1 MPHLLASL
9 GSSHNNRFDL
19 IDEPDD
25 IDKAIEYT
33 TIALTLT
40 RKYDQGLLGLLG
52 NLGVYHA
59 KRFQRLGELGDLEKA
74 IECGSR
80 AVALTPDGHP
90 DLSGRLANLA
100 GHLTDINFSV
110 WRLGELGDLEKAIEC
125 GSRALALTPDGH
137 PHFSALLANLGVSHS
152 YRFQRLGEL
161 GDLEKAIECGS
172 RALALTPDGHP
183 DLSGR
188 LDNLGTSHS
197 YRFQRLGE
205 LGDLEKAI
213 ECESRALA
221 LTPDGHPHFSTLLAN
236 LGVSHRYRFQR
247 LGELGD
253 LEKAIECG
261 SRALALTPD
270 GHPHLS
276 GRLSNLGASHS
287 YRFQRLGELGDLEKA
302 IECGSRALALTPD
315 GHPHFS
321 ALLANLG
328 VSHSYRFQRLG
339 ELGDLEKAIECGS
352 RAVALTPDGHPHLSG
367 RLANLG
373 ASHSYRFQRLG
384 ELGDLEKAIECES
397 RAVALTPDGH
407 PDLSGRLDNLGASHR
422 HRFQRLGELGDLEK
436 AIECGSRAL
445 ALTPDGHP
453 DLSDRLDNLGASH
466 RYRSQR
472 LGELGDLE
480 KAIECE
486 SRAVALTPDG
496 HPDLSGRLANL
507 LASHSYRFQR
517 LGELGDLE
525 KAIECGSR
533 ALALTPDGHPDFSAL
548 LANFGASHSYRFQR
562 LGELG
567 DLEKAIE
574 CGSRAVALT
583 PDGHPNFSTLLAN
596 LGVSHCYRFQ
606 RLGDLE
612 KAIECGSRAL
622 ALTPDGHPHFS
633 TLLGTLGV
641 SHSYRF
647 QRLGELGDLEKAIE
661 CESRALALTPD
672 GHPQSPHIHFQLA
685 NNRCLQYIQ
694 TRDHSHL
701 PHSLHSYRMASQS
714 LVGSPR
720 DKFRYAFSWAKRASR
735 LAFLNPIEAYQ
746 TAIYLLPHFIWL
758 GATTTQ
764 RYHDLSTA
772 ESLAVGA
779 ALSAIL
785 ALDFSLALEWLE
797 HARCVVWNQS
807 LMLRSPLDQ
816 LRSSNPA
823 LADRLQDVSNQLHD
837 AGSQSRESQA
847 LSSGS
852 LTPEQVAQKHRQL
865 AKDYEG
871 LIVQVRTLPGFEDFL
886 QPIKAKGLLR
896 ATQNGPVVV
905 INCHQDRCDA
915 LVIIPGQEN
924 VQHIPLPNFTA
935 ETAQY
940 TRLEMNRSVRESRLR
955 ERGAE
960 LWSDI
965 LRKLDFGDLLAILW
979 YQVVKPVL
987 DYLGY
992 TDNVSS
998 NSLPHITWCPTGP
1011 MSFLP
1016 LHAAG
1021 DYNQPQS
1028 RVFDYVV
1035 SSYTPTVTALL
1046 SSSPTSLSRD
1056 TSILAIAQPNTPG
1069 HTPLPGT
1076 TKELGYLKAHT
1087 SNIVEYSELIGNQA
1101 TIKTVLDAMSQHD
1114 WVHLA
1119 CHAHQ
1124 NVQDSTKSGFFLHDG
1139 TLDLASINRRSF
1151 KNKGLAFLSAC
1162 QTAKGDEKLPDE
1174 AIHLASGMLMA
1185 GYTSVIATMWSVMD
1199 DDAPFVANRVYDQ
1212 LLKGGTIGKGE
1223 AGKALHYAV
1232 AALREEVGEKSF
1244 GRWVPYI
1251 HFGS

>member
-1 MPHLLASL
+1 MSERELANLARQYELEDIEKEIENITRILSHTPDDHANMPHLLASL

-40 RKYDQGLLGLLG
+40 HKYDRGLPGLLANLG
-52 NLGVYHA
+52 IYHHKRCQRLGEVGDLEKAIKCQSRAVSLTPDGHPDLSSRLANLGVSL
-59 KRFQRLGELGDLEKA
+59 KNRFQRLGELGDLEKA
-74 IECGSR
+74 IG
-80 AVALTPDGHP
+80 
-90 DLSGRLANLA
+90 
-100 GHLTDINFSV
+100 
-110 WRLGELGDLEKAIEC
+110 
-125 GSRALALTPDGH
+125 
-137 PHFSALLANLGVSHS
+137 
-152 YRFQRLGEL
+152 
-161 GDLEKAIECGS
+161 
-172 RALALTPDGHP
+172 
-183 DLSGR
+183 
-188 LDNLGTSHS
+188 
-197 YRFQRLGE
+197 
-205 LGDLEKAI
+205 
-213 ECESRALA
+213 CESRALA
-221 LTPDGHPHFSTLLAN
+221 LTPDGHPHLSRRFAN
-236 LGVSHRYRFQR
+236 LW
-247 LGELGD
+247 
-253 LEKAIECG
+253 
-261 SRALALTPD
+261 T
-270 GHPHLS
+270 
-276 GRLSNLGASHS
+276 
-287 YRFQRLGELGDLEKA
+287 
-302 IECGSRALALTPD
+302 
-315 GHPHFS
+315 
-321 ALLANLG
+321 
-328 VSHSYRFQRLG
+328 SHSYRFQRLG

-352 RAVALTPDGHPHLSG
+352 RAVALTPDGHPHLSSQ
-367 RLANLG
+367 LTNLG

-384 ELGDLEKAIECES
+384 ELGDLEKAIEFGS

-407 PDLSGRLDNLGASHR
+407 PHLSALLANLGASHS
-422 HRFQRLGELGDLEK
+422 HRFQRLGD
-436 AIECGSRAL
+436 
-445 ALTPDGHP
+445 
-453 DLSDRLDNLGASH
+453 
-466 RYRSQR
+466 
-472 LGELGDLE
+472 
-480 KAIECE
+480 
-486 SRAVALTPDG
+486 
-496 HPDLSGRLANL
+496 
-507 LASHSYRFQR
+507 
-517 LGELGDLE
+517 
-525 KAIECGSR
+525 
-533 ALALTPDGHPDFSAL
+533 
-548 LANFGASHSYRFQR
+548 
-562 LGELG
+562 LG

-583 PDGHPNFSTLLAN
+583 PDGHPHLSSQLTN
-596 LGVSHCYRFQ
+596 LGASHSYRFE
-606 RLGDLE
+606 RLV
-612 KAIECGSRAL
+612 
-622 ALTPDGHPHFS
+622 ALTPDGHPGLS
-633 TLLGTLGV
+633 GPLANLGAY
-641 SHSYRF
+641 HSYRF
-647 QRLGELGDLEKAIE
+647 ERLGELGDLKKAIE
-661 CESRALALTPD
+661 FGSRALALMPD
-672 GHPQSPHIHFQLA
+672 GHPQSPHIHFLLA
-685 NNRCLQYIQ
+685 SNRCLQYIQ

-720 DKFRYAFSWAKRASR
+720 DRSRYAFSWAKRASR

-772 ESLAVGA
+772 KSLAVGA

-816 LRSSNPA
+816 LRSSNQA

-847 LSSGS
+847 LFSGS

-871 LIVQVRTLPGFEDFL
+871 LTAQVRTLLGFEDFL
-886 QPIKAKGLLR
+886 QPIRTKDLLHAAR
-896 ATQNGPVVV
+896 NGPVVM
-905 INCHQDRCDA
+905 INCHQDRCDG

-924 VQHIPLPNFTA
+924 IQHIPLPNFTA
-935 ETAQY
+935 EIAHY
-940 TRLEMNRSVRESRLR
+940 TRLEINRSVRESRLR

-979 YQVVKPVL
+979 YEVVKPVL

-992 TDNVSS
+992 TDKVSS
-998 NSLPHITWCPTGP
+998 DTLPHITWCPTGP

-1021 DYNQPQS
+1021 DYSQPQS
-1028 RVFDYVV
+1028 RVYDYVI

-1046 SSSPTSLSRD
+1046 SSSPTSLSHD
-1056 TSILAIAQPNTPG
+1056 TNILAIAQPNTPG
-1069 HTPLPGT
+1069 YTPLPGT
-1076 TKELGYLKAHT
+1076 TEELEYLKAHA
-1087 SNIVEYSELIGNQA
+1087 SNIVKYSELIGNQA
-1101 TIKTVLDAMSQHD
+1101 TTKTVLDAMSQHD

-1124 NVQDSTKSGFFLHDG
+1124 NVQDPTKSGFFLHDG

-1174 AIHLASGMLMA
+1174 AIHLASGMLTA

-1199 DDAPFVANRVYDQ
+1199 DDAPFVANKVYGQ
-1212 LLKGGTIGKGE
+1212 LLKDGTIGKGE
-1223 AGKALHYAV
+1223 AGKALHYAI
-1232 AALREEVGEKSF
+1232 AALRAKVGEKSF